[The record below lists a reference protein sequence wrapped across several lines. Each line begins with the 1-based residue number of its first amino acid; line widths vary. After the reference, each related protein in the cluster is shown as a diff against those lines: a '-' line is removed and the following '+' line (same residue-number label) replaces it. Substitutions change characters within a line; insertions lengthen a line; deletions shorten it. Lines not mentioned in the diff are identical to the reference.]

1 MEEVVHNDVHYYIDF
16 AHSPDALD
24 KTLSYLRTVAKKRLI
39 VLFGAPGNRDK
50 GKRPKM

>member
-1 MEEVVHNDVHYYIDF
+1 MEEVVHNGVRYYIDF

-24 KTLSYLRTVAKKRLI
+24 KTLTYLRKIAPKRLL